1 MKTLYVLIA
10 FAGCASP
17 SKKSADTAADGDN
30 TPTTYADILPIVEA
44 RCSNCHYDGGAGGFA
59 LDTVENL
66 GLLHEEIADAV
77 ISERMPPW
85 PAKDGPDY
93 AYDWRLSTEQIDT
106 ISAWSNA
113 GAPEGDPSAQA
124 ETIDR
129 IGSSISRVDLSLEM
143 PEPYTPPDT
152 SDDDYRC
159 FPIPWTG
166 DNTAYITGFNAVPG
180 NTQIVHHIAAYLI
193 PKDNL
198 MGDAVFEQLQ
208 AWEEEEDEPGYP
220 CFGGP
225 SGPTGDLQLP
235 IQQLAQ
241 WVPGSQGLDF
251 PEGTGIEVT
260 PGSWVV
266 LQIHYNTATTTGPD
280 QTAIDF
286 KLDDEVD
293 ALAAYA
299 PWLNAAW
306 TLGDMT
312 IGAGEEGVSYSA
324 TAAPQGFF
332 EFLNPSL
339 DLDGGFRIHGSMLH
353 MHRLGASGEISVL
366 REDGTEEPILVIPE
380 WDFDWQFSYELATP
394 VDFREGDQL
403 SLTCTY
409 DNTGP
414 DAVDVGWGEGSNDE
428 MCVGNL
434 YISQQ

>member
-1 MKTLYVLIA
+1 MMAIV
-10 FAGCASP
+10 GCAP
-17 SKKSADTAADGDN
+17 AKDATDP
-30 TPTTYADILPIVEA
+30 PTTHADIMPIVEA
-44 RCSNCHYDGGAGGFA
+44 RCTNCHYIGGAGGFPLETA
-59 LDTVENL
+59 EEVNR
-66 GLLHEEIADAV
+66 LHEQIADAV
-77 ISERMPPW
+77 VGARMPPW
-85 PAKDGPDY
+85 PAKGGPEY
-93 AYDWRLSTEQIDT
+93 AYDWRLNEQQIET
-106 ISAWSNA
+106 FRAWSKA
-113 GAPEGDPSAQA
+113 GAPEGESADRGA
-124 ETIDR
+124 TIEPV
-129 IGSSISRVDLSLEM
+129 GSSMSRVDLSLEM
-143 PEPYTPPDT
+143 PVPYTPPAT
-152 SDDDYRC
+152 STDDYRC
-159 FPIPWTG
+159 FPMPWTG
-166 DNTAYITGFNAVPG
+166 EEVAYITGFNAVPG
-180 NTQIVHHIAAYLI
+180 NTEIVHHVAAFLI

-198 MGDAVFEQLQ
+198 MGDAVFEQLEEWEQ
-208 AWEEEEDEPGYP
+208 EEEAPGYP

-251 PEGTGIEVT
+251 PDGTGIEVT

-286 KLDDEVD
+286 KLDDQVD

-299 PWLNAAW
+299 PWLNASW
-306 TLGDMT
+306 TLGEMN
-312 IGAGEEGVSYSA
+312 IPAGREGVSYNT

-366 REDGTEEPILVIPE
+366 REDGTEEPILVIPA

-394 VDFREGDQL
+394 VDFGEGDQL

-409 DNTGP
+409 DNVGS
-414 DAVDVGWGEGSNDE
+414 DAVDVGWGEGSDDE